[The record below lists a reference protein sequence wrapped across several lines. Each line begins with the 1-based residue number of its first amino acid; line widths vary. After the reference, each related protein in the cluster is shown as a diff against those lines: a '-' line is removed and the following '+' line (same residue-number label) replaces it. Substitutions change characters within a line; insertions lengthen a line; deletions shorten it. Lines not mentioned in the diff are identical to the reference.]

1 MASIVLGV
9 GSSHT
14 PMLNAR
20 LEDWPRFLELD
31 AKREHQD
38 LQGRPVSYAGLLALA
53 VLGVALFWQPEM
65 PERPIPRAA
74 IAAGGDFTLQSAA
87 GPVSLKDYRG
97 KLVLVYFGYTF
108 CPDICP
114 TSLAATAEGLKQ
126 LTPEEL
132 ARVAMI
138 FVSVDPKRDT
148 PERLKEYAEFFHPA
162 IVGVTGTPEAI
173 AVALVRLHGAR
184 LPEPED
190 LYDPGEPPPR
200 PSRDRAR
207 HPIPTSN
214 PEEPAWLPGTALE
227 STASR
232 PGKILS

>member
-1 MASIVLGV
+1 MSERILTAI
-9 GSSHT
+9 
-14 PMLNAR
+14 
-20 LEDWPRFLELD
+20 
-31 AKREHQD
+31 
-38 LQGRPVSYAGLLALA
+38 AGLLALV
-53 VLGVALFWQPEM
+53 VLGVALFWHPEM

-114 TSLAATAEGLKQ
+114 TSLAATAEGLKL

-132 ARVAMI
+132 GKVAMI

-162 IVGVTGTPEAI
+162 IVGATGTPEVIAEIAKRYGVFYAEQKVETAGDGYVVDHSSDTFVIAPDGQLVAKIAHATPPDQVVVAI
-173 AVALVRLHGAR
+173 RKHLQQ
-184 LPEPED
+184 P
-190 LYDPGEPPPR
+190 
-200 PSRDRAR
+200 
-207 HPIPTSN
+207 
-214 PEEPAWLPGTALE
+214 
-227 STASR
+227 
-232 PGKILS
+232 